1 MIAFAQI
8 IGSPLAPNLKGK
20 ALFRD
25 VPGGVE
31 ICVEVTGLPNY
42 SPKTAST
49 PQIGPHG
56 FHLHIVGNCEVGN
69 PNDPFQSAG
78 GHFNPTKQLHG
89 NHAGDFPVIFSNN
102 GYFRMCF
109 YTNKFSVF
117 DILNKAVVIHQSPD
131 DYQTEPAGN
140 SGKRI
145 GCGVIKELKDWFFTN
160 FGVLYNRKLWKE

>member
-8 IGSPLAPNLKGK
+8 NSSPLAPALKGK
-20 ALFRD
+20 VLFRD

-31 ICVEVTGLPNY
+31 ICIEVTGLPKY
-42 SPKTAST
+42 TPKTNTS

-56 FHLHIVGNCEVGN
+56 FHLHITGNCELGN
-69 PNDPFQSAG
+69 PNDPFKSAG
-78 GHFNPTKQLHG
+78 EHYNPTKQPHG

-109 YTNKFSVF
+109 FSNKFSVY
-117 DILNKAVVIHQSPD
+117 DIINKAVVIHQSPD

-145 GCGVIKELKDWFFTN
+145 GCGVIKELNDWFFVN
-160 FGVLYNRKLWKE
+160 CGVI